1 MKKLLVLSLVLAVSL
16 FAFSCK
22 KKVKTTPEPQPAV
35 EKVEKVEEPA
45 PKINPEPL
53 SEEELFQ
60 KKTIEELNK
69 EGVLKNVLFDFDK
82 YNVREDQVPVVDGN
96 AGYMKKFST
105 VKVLVEGHCDER
117 GTEEYNMALGEKRA
131 KSVKDYLVSLGIAE
145 DRISVVSYGKTR
157 PIDPS
162 GTEEAFNK
170 NSRAESKVTAK

>member
-1 MKKLLVLSLVLAVSL
+1 MLVAQKSA
-16 FAFSCK
+16 A
-22 KKVKTTPEPQPAV
+22 Q
-35 EKVEKVEEPA
+35 EEPA
-45 PKINPEPL
+45 VSDMHATGCIASIL
-53 SEEELFQ
+53 QL
-60 KKTIEELNK
+60 
-69 EGVLKNVLFDFDK
+69 LKLPDN
-82 YNVREDQVPVVDGN
+82 
-96 AGYMKKFST
+96 T

-170 NSRAESKVTAK
+170 NRRAESKVTAK

>member
-82 YNVREDQVPVVDGN
+82 YNVREDQVPVVDG
-96 AGYMKKFST
+96 T
-105 VKVLVEGHCDER
+105 
-117 GTEEYNMALGEKRA
+117 
-131 KSVKDYLVSLGIAE
+131 
-145 DRISVVSYGKTR
+145 
-157 PIDPS
+157 
-162 GTEEAFNK
+162 
-170 NSRAESKVTAK
+170 